1 MREVALLPGA
11 GLDGGAARAGGIA
24 IRTARE
30 MILARAVV
38 NPAGLYA
45 DEVSAALGGE
55 AFTIHPVRGDYAELV
70 PAARQLVNGRTCCA
84 PAAAASTPAAPR
96 PGRPSRTS

>member
-11 GLDGGAARAGGIA
+11 GLDGGAARAGGIG

-30 MILARAVV
+30 TILARAVV
-38 NPAGLYA
+38 NAGGLYA
-45 DEVSAALGGE
+45 DDVSVALDGE

-70 PAARQLVNGRTCCA
+70 PGGAAL
-84 PAAAASTPAAPR
+84 S
-96 PGRPSRTS
+96 